1 MHIYPMRSGN
11 HYQLSQVG
19 TLNPL
24 ILCRFSLIY
33 LICPMSFEDML
44 NKHNYPMYISSPD
57 IPLRPD
63 RGNILRHEKPISPL
77 DAL

>member
-1 MHIYPMRSGN
+1 
-11 HYQLSQVG
+11 VG

-44 NKHNYPMYISSPD
+44 NKHNYRMTSLT
-57 IPLRPD
+57 PLSLSGVTFW
-63 RGNILRHEKPISPL
+63 GNILGHEKPISPL

>member
-44 NKHNYPMYISSPD
+44 NKHNYPMYNH
-57 IPLRPD
+57 PLTS
-63 RGNILRHEKPISPL
+63 H
-77 DAL
+77 